1 MYNKLLV
8 ALDGSEVSEGILPY
22 ARSFAKTLGIPV
34 ELLHVV
40 DPDHFLYSVF
50 AHHGRYYDIMAAEKN
65 RSIDY
70 LRKIATSFPDSAS
83 SVDCS
88 VETGNPAEV
97 IVHRAASHTG
107 NLIAMTTHG
116 RSGTKQWLLG
126 GIAEKVLR
134 AATNPLF
141 LARSTEEIKLRD
153 RAVLK
158 TLLVPLDG
166 SGLAE
171 TVLPH
176 VAELAKKMNLELVLV
191 RVHLMVEGV
200 YPTEHYAPDWERLN
214 EEIRKEAN
222 LYLQQKTHQLQ
233 REGLERVSSLLLE
246 GNVAEKIID
255 LARERAPSLIAVC
268 SHGTTGVGRGV
279 LGIVTDRI
287 VRHSRDAVMIIRPT
301 TDNPRS
307 AS

>member
-1 MYNKLLV
+1 MYTRLLV
-8 ALDGSEVSEGILPY
+8 ALDGSQLSEGILPY
-22 ARSFAKTLGIPV
+22 ARSFAKTLAIPV

-40 DPDHFLYSVF
+40 DPDHFMYSVF
-50 AHHGRYYDIMAAEKN
+50 AHHGRYYDVMTAEKK

-70 LRKIATSFPDSAS
+70 LRKIATSFSDST

-88 VETGNPAEV
+88 VKTGNPAEV
-97 IVHRAASHTG
+97 IVDRAASHDG
-107 NLIAMTTHG
+107 ILIAMTTHG
-116 RSGTKQWLLG
+116 RSGTKRWLLG

-141 LARSTEEIKLRD
+141 LARSTEETKIRD
-153 RAVLK
+153 RMVLK

-176 VAELAKKMNLELVLV
+176 VAELAKKMNLEAVLV
-191 RVHLMVEGV
+191 RVLMPGVV
-200 YPTEHYAPDWERLN
+200 YPTGDYAPDWEPLN

-222 LYLQQKTHQLQ
+222 RYLQQKTQQLQ
-233 REGLERVSSLLLE
+233 REGLETVSSILLE
-246 GNVAEKIID
+246 GNAAETIID
-255 LARERAPSLIAVC
+255 LARERGPSLIAMC
-268 SHGTTGVGRGV
+268 SHGRTGGGRGV

-287 VRHSRDAVMIIRPT
+287 VRHSGDPVLIFRAPALDV
-301 TDNPRS
+301 S
-307 AS
+307 

>member
-1 MYNKLLV
+1 MYNRLLV
-8 ALDGSEVSEGILPY
+8 ALDGSELSEGILPY

-50 AHHGRYYDIMAAEKN
+50 AYHGRYYDIMTAEKK

-70 LRKIATSFPDSAS
+70 LRKIATSFAGSA

-97 IVHRAASHTG
+97 IVDRAASHAG
-107 NLIAMTTHG
+107 ILIAMTTHG
-116 RSGTKQWLLG
+116 RSGAKRWLLG

-134 AATNPLF
+134 AATNPLL
-141 LARSTEEIKLRD
+141 LARSTEETKISD
-153 RAVLK
+153 AVVLK

-166 SGLAE
+166 SGVAE

-176 VAELAKKMNLELVLV
+176 VAELAKKMNVESVLV
-191 RVHLMVEGV
+191 RV
-200 YPTEHYAPDWERLN
+200 YPTPGVDYPTGHYAADWERLN
-214 EEIRKEAN
+214 EEIRSEAN
-222 LYLQQKTHQLQ
+222 RYLQQKTQQLQ

-246 GNVAEKIID
+246 GNAAEKIID
-255 LARERAPSLIAVC
+255 LARERAPSLIVMC
-268 SHGTTGVGRGV
+268 SHGRTGVGRGV

-287 VRHSRDAVMIIRPT
+287 VRHSGDPMLIIRAT
-301 TDNPRS
+301 TNSPRS

>member
-1 MYNKLLV
+1 MYNRLLV
-8 ALDGSEVSEGILPY
+8 ALDGSELSEGILPY
-22 ARSFAKTLGIPV
+22 ARSFAKTLDIPV

-40 DPDHFLYSVF
+40 DPDHFLHSVF
-50 AHHGRYYDIMAAEKN
+50 AHHGRYYDIMTAEKK

-70 LRKIATSFPDSAS
+70 LSKIATSFSDSA

-97 IVHRAASHTG
+97 IVDRAASHAG
-107 NLIAMTTHG
+107 ILIAMTTHG
-116 RSGTKQWLLG
+116 RSGTKRWLLG

-134 AATNPLF
+134 AATNPLL
-141 LARSTEEIKLRD
+141 LARSTEETKIRD
-153 RAVLK
+153 RVVLK

-191 RVHLMVEGV
+191 RVYPMPGVV
-200 YPTEHYAPDWERLN
+200 YPTGYYAPDWQRLN

-222 LYLQQKTHQLQ
+222 GYLQQKTQQLQ

-246 GNVAEKIID
+246 GNAAEKIID
-255 LARERAPSLIAVC
+255 LARERAPSLIAMC
-268 SHGTTGVGRGV
+268 SHGKTGVGRGV

-287 VRHSRDAVMIIRPT
+287 VRHSGDPVLIIRAT
-301 TDNPRS
+301 TNSPRS